1 MRVSKHNK
9 DIWRQALKFISKC
22 PICSAVYNVQ
32 NAELFAQ
39 NNSAYLVHI
48 TCGKCESYFILMV
61 LMLGQ
66 SLSSVGMV
74 TDLNLADAKRLYQA
88 GAVTL
93 NEALN
98 GYKAIDNINFNSLIL
113 NGK

>member
-1 MRVSKHNK
+1 
-9 DIWRQALKFISKC
+9 
-22 PICSAVYNVQ
+22 
-32 NAELFAQ
+32 
-39 NNSAYLVHI
+39 
-48 TCGKCESYFILMV
+48 
-61 LMLGQ
+61 MLGQ